1 MVPNHQP
8 ENVLMNIDDP
18 SPTPHLGGSW
28 FHGPRNCRT
37 RITSERNLVNFH
49 GISNL
54 LGDLLSPGLWKPIPK
69 FQLLRIV
76 LHNPKKTLSYH
87 LVIQQ
92 FAMENHNFLIGK
104 PSNYFY
110 GPSKNHGYVTN
121 NQVGYMLVINQFPSS
136 MILPL
141 TNRVEMRRNT
151 RAGALV
157 GTLSASFPRPPC
169 AAPSPR
175 KRTRS

>member
-1 MVPNHQP
+1 
-8 ENVLMNIDDP
+8 
-18 SPTPHLGGSW
+18 
-28 FHGPRNCRT
+28 
-37 RITSERNLVNFH
+37 
-49 GISNL
+49 
-54 LGDLLSPGLWKPIPK
+54 
-69 FQLLRIV
+69 
-76 LHNPKKTLSYH
+76 
-87 LVIQQ
+87 
-92 FAMENHNFLIGK
+92 MENHNFLIGK

-169 AAPSPR
+169 AASPGDGAA
-175 KRTRS
+175 KEENSVIVTGNIWKHHTTK